1 MDITQEVN
9 DLITGGTTNNG
20 YGLAFD
26 CQLEKTITA
35 LHNMWDSLHD
45 IPKHIMNLFKRLYI
59 ITQ

>member
-26 CQLEKTITA
+26 CQLENTITA
-35 LHNMWDSLHD
+35 PSQYVGFFTRHTQTYYEPFFRD
-45 IPKHIMNLFKRLYI
+45 YI
-59 ITQ
+59 S